1 MVPYTAIL
9 ATQHLLDLQR
19 EAEAA
24 RLANQAKRSGA
35 EPTDRGGWSRLAA
48 RSARGLS
55 AILASLAARIDPDEV
70 PRSTP
75 ADERKARPLAA

>member
-19 EAEAA
+19 EADSA
-24 RLANQAKRSGA
+24 RLANAAKRAGA

-48 RSARGLS
+48 RSVRGLS
-55 AILASLAARIDPDEV
+55 AALASLAARIDPVEV
-70 PRSTP
+70 QRAAPTE
-75 ADERKARPLAA
+75 DRKARPLAA